1 MRINRTARIP
11 VLPVRVGPHHAQ
23 ARTAPL
29 AANGAGLRSYRTGSG
44 GAARPVGQRDR
55 RAARAAPSMDK
66 PDEAPPQG
74 LALSGAP
81 RAPPPPSP
89 LPSPTSLSNSVTGA
103 SIANALGL
111 SLSNLL
117 PNAPVAASGGA
128 SALFSASG
136 GNGASLGTLLES
148 FVAGSTR
155 SSPANCVSYSHVTD
169 QDLPAA
175 SASFW
180 EALGSI
186 NPNLALT
193 GGLPSP
199 TSLPQLNAGMSLDQ
213 LSQVTK
219 QALSSMLPQHAF
231 VPPAPTAKRK
241 KQGEWDSLDASG
253 ALSADQQQLKRTA
266 LGSSGAALEVPIAHS
281 HRWQGESR
289 QQRRSQQLDRRHGEG
304 ACAVPTFR
312 S

>member
-1 MRINRTARIP
+1 MAHHLFPCSCGQRDVRLRINRTDCIP
-11 VLPVRVGPHHAQ
+11 VLPFRVGPHHAQ
-23 ARTAPL
+23 ARTAPV
-29 AANGAGLRSYRTGSG
+29 AANGGRIGL
-44 GAARPVGQRDR
+44 AAAERRLVGQRDR
-55 RAARAAPSMDK
+55 RAAQAAPSMDK

-89 LPSPTSLSNSVTGA
+89 LPSPTSLSNSLTGA

-155 SSPANCVSYSHVTD
+155 SPLANCVNSSHATD

-253 ALSADQQQLKRTA
+253 ALAADQQQLKRTA
-266 LGSSGAALEVPIAHS
+266 LGSSGAVLHVHAPD
-281 HRWQGESR
+281 
-289 QQRRSQQLDRRHGEG
+289 RSQ
-304 ACAVPTFR
+304 V
-312 S
+312 